1 MSDSRNTDRGGS
13 SLKRLGVIFAKTAVS
28 GALIWYLVSSIDLAE
43 SAERLA
49 QFDAGWGV
57 LALAVLALAF
67 VVGALRWR
75 VFARRL
81 NIALTIGAALRL
93 SLIGQFFGQ
102 VLPAGVG
109 GDAVRAWLLVRRGA
123 DVGPSVG
130 SIVLD
135 RLAGLAALLFM
146 IALSLPE
153 TLTLVDDANTR
164 WGLGLL
170 LVIGVAGIAILFGLS
185 YLPHAIA
192 RWRRVR
198 ILADTIREARR
209 AGLSPRPASSAVGL
223 SLFGH
228 VLSVL
233 TVFLIAKG
241 LGLTIAP
248 LACLVLVPPV
258 MLVAILPISVAGW
271 GVREGAMVAALGFAG
286 IAAGDALAIS
296 ILFGLGVLAISL
308 TGSVLWLAQGRET
321 RRKLFGARLAEQ
333 PRTEIATP

>member
-1 MSDSRNTDRGGS
+1 MSESRNTDRNGS
-13 SLKRLGVIFAKTAVS
+13 AVKRRGVIVAKIAVS
-28 GALIWYLVSSIDLAE
+28 GALVWYLVSSIDLAE
-43 SAERLA
+43 STERLTR
-49 QFDAGWGV
+49 FDAGWGV
-57 LALAVLALAF
+57 FALAVLGLTF
-67 VVGALRWR
+67 LVGALRWR

-123 DVGPSVG
+123 DIGPSVG

-146 IALSLPE
+146 IALSLPM
-153 TLTLVDDANTR
+153 TLTLVDDANMR
-164 WGLGLL
+164 WGLALL
-170 LVIGVAGIAILFGLS
+170 LVVGIAAIALLLGLS
-185 YLPHAIA
+185 YLPHTIA

-198 ILADTIREARR
+198 SLADTIRAARR
-209 AGLSPRPASSAVGL
+209 AGLSPRPALSAFGL

-228 VLSVL
+228 LLSVL
-233 TVFLIAKG
+233 TVFLLAKG

-258 MLVAILPISVAGW
+258 VLVAILPISIAGW

-286 IAAGDALAIS
+286 VAAGDALAIS
-296 ILFGLGVLAISL
+296 ILFGLGALAISL
-308 TGSVLWLAQGRET
+308 TGAVFWLAQGRET
-321 RRKLFGARLAEQ
+321 RRGLFGVRLAEQ
-333 PRTEIATP
+333 PRTETATP